1 MQFTLKLQM
10 IEFQPGKDESD
21 QVLNIML
28 VMLGS
33 LLLGGCGWSL
43 LMSAEERAA
52 AAFQSGTDAYESG
65 EFSQA
70 IGFFRQVLPSQHF
83 TIKRFR

>member
-1 MQFTLKLQM
+1 MSQIRF
-10 IEFQPGKDESD
+10 
-21 QVLNIML
+21 LNIML

-33 LLLGGCGWSL
+33 LILGGCGWSL

-65 EFSQA
+65 EFLSL
-70 IGFFRQVLPSQHF
+70 IH
-83 TIKRFR
+83 I

>member
-1 MQFTLKLQM
+1 
-10 IEFQPGKDESD
+10 
-21 QVLNIML
+21 
-28 VMLGS
+28 MLGS

-52 AAFQSGTDAYESG
+52 AEFQSGTDAYESG

-70 IGFFRQVLPSQHF
+70 IGFFRQVPPESALYNQAVQMTLKFPFQKGLQAF
-83 TIKRFR
+83 

>member
-1 MQFTLKLQM
+1 MSQ
-10 IEFQPGKDESD
+10 ISY
-21 QVLNIML
+21 LNIVL

-33 LLLGGCGWSL
+33 LLLGGCGWAL
-43 LMSAEERAA
+43 LMSSEERAA

-70 IGFFRQVLPSQHF
+70 IGFFRQVPPESALYNQ
-83 TIKRFR
+83 TADD

>member
-1 MQFTLKLQM
+1 MSQIRF
-10 IEFQPGKDESD
+10 
-21 QVLNIML
+21 LNIML

-70 IGFFRQVLPSQHF
+70 TVSYTHLTLP
-83 TIKRFR
+83 TTPYV

>member
-1 MQFTLKLQM
+1 
-10 IEFQPGKDESD
+10 
-21 QVLNIML
+21 
-28 VMLGS
+28 MLGS
-33 LLLGGCGWSL
+33 LLLGSCGWSL

-70 IGFFRQVLPSQHF
+70 IGFSGRSLPSQHF